1 MDIPHFLYSPGD
13 GYLGGF
19 LYFLAVLKNAAMD
32 ICIQV
37 SVGKDIFI
45 SLSHLPRSQVAE

>member
-19 LYFLAVLKNAAMD
+19 LYFLAILKNAAMD
-32 ICIQV
+32 IYILVC
-37 SVGKDIFI
+37 GGTDIFI
-45 SLSHLPRSQVAE
+45 SLSHLPRSQVAD